1 MVTVAVRCACF
12 CLAVASVSAQV
23 FEIEGRYWFTKTD
36 AQVRVERFGLATDVD
51 LKQDLGTGDGGF
63 PEAQVTWSPGANQL
77 RFAFT
82 PIRYSGD
89 QDVNRTIVFGGRTYS
104 IGTRVVSQVD
114 LDALRLTWTHFFL
127 RTGRLRLGPLLE
139 ANGFLQSA
147 SLHAPA
153 LGFVQNNSLSVGVP
167 AVGLAVEVVGGRNW
181 KIVGEAAG
189 TPAGRYGYFI
199 RSEAAVKLTPLP
211 QIGITAGYRLFDLH
225 ADYQPDFARLRVHGP
240 FAGASLRF

>member
-1 MVTVAVRCACF
+1 MVTFTVRCACF
-12 CLAVASVSAQV
+12 CLATASAYPQV

-36 AQVRVERFGLATDVD
+36 AQVRVERLGLATDVD
-51 LKQDLGTGDGGF
+51 LKKDLGTGDGGF
-63 PEAQVTWSPGANQL
+63 PEAQVTWSPGSNQL

-104 IGTRVVSQVD
+104 LGTRVVSNVD
-114 LDALRLTWTHFFL
+114 VDALRLTWTHFFL
-127 RTGRLRLGPLLE
+127 RTERLRLGPLLE

-147 SLHAPA
+147 TLSAPA
-153 LGFVQNNSLSVGVP
+153 LSFLQSNSLSVGAP
-167 AVGLAVEVVGGRNW
+167 AFGLAAEVTSGRIW

-211 QIGITAGYRLFDLH
+211 HAGITAGYRLFDLH

-240 FAGASLRF
+240 FVGVSLRF